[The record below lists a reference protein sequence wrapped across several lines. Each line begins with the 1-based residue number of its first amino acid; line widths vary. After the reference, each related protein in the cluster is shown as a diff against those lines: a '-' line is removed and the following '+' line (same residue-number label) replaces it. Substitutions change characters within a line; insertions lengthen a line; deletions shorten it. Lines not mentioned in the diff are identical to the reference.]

1 MIWRWVAGGLA
12 LALGVLAVLFWRDE
26 SARASDSV
34 IPPRP
39 AAVLS
44 QGIAAP
50 PPAAPEASEQ
60 KREERRFN
68 RYDKDRDE
76 AITREEYLASRRKAF
91 AKLDVNGDGRL
102 SFEEWAIRTTD
113 KFAKADA
120 DGSKVLTRAEFATT
134 RVKRKAPA
142 KPECAPVAAAA
153 GDEES

>member
-1 MIWRWVAGGLA
+1 MWCR
-12 LALGVLAVLFWRDE
+12 GVLRDVRNVLFYDLC
-26 SARASDSV
+26 SSV
-34 IPPRP
+34 GGFFFLMIRRPPRSTRTDTLFP
-39 AAVLS
+39 YTPLFRS
-44 QGIAAP
+44 AAP

-120 DGSKVLTRAEFATT
+120 DGSKVQIGRAH
-134 RVKRKAPA
+134 V
-142 KPECAPVAAAA
+142 
-153 GDEES
+153 

>member
-1 MIWRWVAGGLA
+1 MRI
-12 LALGVLAVLFWRDE
+12 
-26 SARASDSV
+26 SDWSSDV
-34 IPPRP
+34 CSSD
-39 AAVLS
+39 L
-44 QGIAAP
+44 
-50 PPAAPEASEQ
+50 ASEQ

-76 AITREEYLASRRKAF
+76 AITREEYLARRRKAY

-142 KPECAPVAAAA
+142 KPGCRSA
-153 GDEES
+153 GQTVELQEP

>member
-1 MIWRWVAGGLA
+1 MIWRWVAVGLA

-39 AAVLS
+39 ATAPS
-44 QGIAAP
+44 EGIAAP

-91 AKLDVNGDGRL
+91 ATRDVNGDGRL
-102 SFEEWAIRTTD
+102 SFEDRAIRTKD
-113 KFAKADA
+113 KLAKADA
-120 DGSKVLTRAEFATT
+120 DGTKM
-134 RVKRKAPA
+134 RK
-142 KPECAPVAAAA
+142 
-153 GDEES
+153 GGR

>member
-1 MIWRWVAGGLA
+1 MFDSFVFFFSSRRRHTRCA
-12 LALGVLAVLFWRDE
+12 LVTGVQTCALPIFWRDE

-34 IPPRP
+34 SPPRP
-39 AAVLS
+39 AAAPGE
-44 QGIAAP
+44 GIAAP

-120 DGSKVLTRAEFATT
+120 DGSKVLTRA
-134 RVKRKAPA
+134 
-142 KPECAPVAAAA
+142 
-153 GDEES
+153 

>member
-39 AAVLS
+39 AAAAPS
-44 QGIAAP
+44 DGIAAP

-68 RYDKDRDE
+68 RSDKDRDQ
-76 AITREEYLASRRKAF
+76 AITREDYLAIRRKAF
-91 AKLDVNGDGRL
+91 PKPSVNGRGRA
-102 SFEEWAIRTTD
+102 SFKEWA
-113 KFAKADA
+113 
-120 DGSKVLTRAEFATT
+120 
-134 RVKRKAPA
+134 
-142 KPECAPVAAAA
+142 
-153 GDEES
+153 

>member
-1 MIWRWVAGGLA
+1 MIWRWVAVGLA

-39 AAVLS
+39 ATAPS
-44 QGIAAP
+44 EGIAAP

-76 AITREEYLASRRKAF
+76 AIAREEYLASRRKAF
-91 AKLDVNGDGRL
+91 AKLDGNGDGRL
-102 SFEEWAIRTTD
+102 SFEEWAIRTTG
-113 KFAKADA
+113 KFAKAAA
-120 DGSKVLTRAEFATT
+120 DRS
-134 RVKRKAPA
+134 
-142 KPECAPVAAAA
+142 
-153 GDEES
+153 EEHTSELQSLMHHSYADYCLKKQT

>member
-1 MIWRWVAGGLA
+1 MIWRWVAVGLA

-39 AAVLS
+39 ATAPS
-44 QGIAAP
+44 EGIAAP

-76 AITREEYLASRRKAF
+76 ALTREESLASRRTSF

-102 SFEEWAIRTTD
+102 SFEECSIRTTA
-113 KFAKADA
+113 KFAKSDP
-120 DGSKVLTRAEFATT
+120 DGSKVLMRDAFLETQAIGRAHILT
-134 RVKRKAPA
+134 
-142 KPECAPVAAAA
+142 
-153 GDEES
+153 

>member
-1 MIWRWVAGGLA
+1 MRISDWSSDVCSSDLGDGLNGGQMIWRWVAGGLA

-39 AAVLS
+39 AAAPS
-44 QGIAAP
+44 EGIAAP

-76 AITREEYLASRRKAF
+76 AITRSEEHTSELQSLMR
-91 AKLDVNGDGRL
+91 
-102 SFEEWAIRTTD
+102 I
-113 KFAKADA
+113 
-120 DGSKVLTRAEFATT
+120 
-134 RVKRKAPA
+134 
-142 KPECAPVAAAA
+142 
-153 GDEES
+153 